1 MKDREDIP
9 PEQTEN
15 LANYDIAS
23 SQQTQS
29 VEADTVEPKTSST
42 PTETSSP
49 GSDRPRS
56 KKWLVFLVILVLLVL
71 ISTATGIIV
80 VPKFYRTYA
89 TVKSVTN
96 QTLPHVKTTEQAIPT
111 PTPLPND
118 LAGLD
123 HFNLL
128 LLGSD
133 TDSKFEGGRVLTQTV
148 IVVRIDFVHHHVTM
162 LSLPRDLWVPS
173 DEGYCCAK
181 LDEISL
187 YETDGATTPLEAKLY
202 GFAHT

>member
-56 KKWLVFLVILVLLVL
+56 TQWQVLQVSLVLLVL
-71 ISTATGIIV
+71 ISTVTGIIV
-80 VPKFYRTYA
+80 VPN
-89 TVKSVTN
+89 S
-96 QTLPHVKTTEQAIPT
+96 I
-111 PTPLPND
+111 
-118 LAGLD
+118 
-123 HFNLL
+123 
-128 LLGSD
+128 
-133 TDSKFEGGRVLTQTV
+133 GRIQL
-148 IVVRIDFVHHHVTM
+148 
-162 LSLPRDLWVPS
+162 
-173 DEGYCCAK
+173 
-181 LDEISL
+181 
-187 YETDGATTPLEAKLY
+187 
-202 GFAHT
+202 